1 MKRILAII
9 ICLILLCGCSAPQQD
24 NGKLTIVTTN
34 FVCYDFARAVV
45 GDTANLSILVPV
57 GSDIH
62 SFEPSARDIA
72 NINDCDLFVYI
83 GGESDT
89 WVDRTL
95 SNLNSNNQLK
105 LIDGISLIKNG
116 ETYDEHIW
124 TSPENAK
131 KMINAILKK
140 ICEIDSQNNEIYR
153 KNAEDYIKKIS
164 EAEQE
169 TKNVIS
175 TAKVKKIVVADRFP
189 LIYFTEYFGI
199 EYVAAF
205 NGCEHDTDADLHTVA
220 RLIDAV
226 NKDGLKTVYCIS
238 GSGLSVADAVV
249 NATGATKAELH
260 SFVNITP
267 VEFQNGTTYIDIIK
281 RNTEALRKGLY

>member
-45 GDTANLSILVPV
+45 ADTANLSILVPV

-226 NKDGLKTVYCIS
+226 NKDGLKTVYCIG

-260 SFVNITP
+260 SFGNITP
-267 VEFQNGTTYIDIIK
+267 VEFQNGTTYIDIMK
-281 RNTEALRKGLY
+281 RNTEALRKGLN

>member
-164 EAEQE
+164 DAEQE

-226 NKDGLKTVYCIS
+226 NKDGLKTVYCIG

-260 SFVNITP
+260 SFGNITP
-267 VEFQNGTTYIDIIK
+267 AEFQNGITYIDIMN

>member
-1 MKRILAII
+1 MKKFLAIA
-9 ICLILLCGCSAPQQD
+9 ICLVLLCGCTAPQQD
-24 NGKLTIVTTN
+24 NGKLNIVTTN
-34 FVCYDFARAVV
+34 FVCFDFVRAVV
-45 GDTANLSILVPV
+45 GDTANISILIPV

-62 SFEPSARDIA
+62 SFEPSAHDIA

-83 GGESDT
+83 GGESDV
-89 WVDRTL
+89 WVERTL
-95 SNLNSNNQLK
+95 DNLNLENSLK
-105 LIDGISLIKNG
+105 LIDGIPLIKNG

-124 TSPENAK
+124 TSPENSK
-131 KMINAILKK
+131 RMINSILEK
-140 ICEIDSQNNEIYR
+140 ICEVHAENSQIYR
-153 KNAEDYIKKIS
+153 KNAEEYIKKIS

-205 NGCEHDTDADLHTVA
+205 GGCEHDTDADLHTVA
-220 RLIDAV
+220 KLIDAV

-267 VEFQNGTTYIDIIK
+267 VEFQNGTTYIDIMK
-281 RNTEALRKGLY
+281 RNTEALRKGLN

>member
-9 ICLILLCGCSAPQQD
+9 ICLILLCECSAPQQD

-45 GDTANLSILVPV
+45 ADTANLSILVPV

-124 TSPENAK
+124 ASPENAK

-153 KNAEDYIKKIS
+153 KNAEEYIKKIS

-281 RNTEALRKGLY
+281 RNTEALRKGLN

>member
-72 NINDCDLFVYI
+72 NINDCDFFVYI

-105 LIDGISLIKNG
+105 LIDGIPLIKNG

-164 EAEQE
+164 DAEQE

-226 NKDGLKTVYCIS
+226 NKDGLKTVYCIG

-260 SFVNITP
+260 SFGNITP
-267 VEFQNGTTYIDIIK
+267 AEFQNGITYIDIMN